1 MLRISSFLCVAL
13 FIFSIPTQAAQAS
26 LIQQLT
32 DLSKRFSTA
41 IIYNTSLLAGL
52 TVEPSTQTTL
62 EQTLDLWLSPR
73 QLSWQKTASGI
84 VIFQTATSVPAP
96 AISIPETNNTQVI
109 EEVTVTESLPTPS
122 NGDAYNHNYQQA
134 INYAQQIKSNYVGQ
148 SEIAVGAML
157 NQLPAENLAEALQ
170 AVPGI
175 SITRDRGEALNI
187 NAMGLGAEYQLTL
200 FNGHRLANTENVRN
214 SNQYG
219 QQHRFD
225 IFSAGLFS
233 NIAVYKTTNSSLP
246 SGAVGATVNLLSDDP
261 LAYQDNNLQ
270 VMLTT
275 ATLEGEQ
282 NLQPSFGLT
291 GNAKTADGNLAV
303 MIKMNYENRLQRQ
316 FQFETWHWGENGGAP
331 QPYQWPDINKNILVP
346 TDGLAL
352 TIENEDR
359 TRATYYGALAWQAT
373 ERLKLNTLWFRSDTD
388 FSFDEHRISINPQS
402 QSAQAQVSDEK
413 NSLNQFVFNDVN
425 AKTSREESNLYYA
438 NQTIQVDANWQ
449 PSAHLPLTLSPFYSS
464 STANSK
470 TKEPISRVHGAIS
483 PMQADVVLQN
493 TSVDSFNFAGNLGL
507 VSSYSHINQ
516 MSKRTINVLN
526 EVDEWGIDS
535 HWSRENYWGLQALDI
550 GFLHSTQHYDYTR
563 KDISLSP
570 LALEQLPDLD
580 GRWLEPITNKFSAEF
595 MNADLQPWLIP
606 KSDLFQLYDIDLS
619 LAEMSDSDRLNSY
632 KVSFV
637 SKEGYISSKWQF
649 EQVTLSTG
657 LRYSNTL
664 SETKGSQ
671 LATTGELAPINS
683 SDKDNTWLPSVNLKW
698 QPSQFWQW
706 RAGFSRSLNR
716 PNYSDLNPKLH
727 VNSGGLPYAELGNPN
742 LQPVIANTSTL
753 SVNWQQ
759 QSVSAQLLGF
769 NHHMNNYIV
778 EQTASLNYQG
788 LQYNS
793 LQRTNDG
800 KAKIKGLQASSQW
813 QLPIYSRW
821 FLQSQLSASITHINK
836 ADVSTFAG
844 NHFKVEGVSDWT
856 GNLRFLVSDKKWQA
870 AFNIN
875 YRSEFLEQRDISNNA
890 DTYVAA
896 YTSTDLS
903 FSWFYSANASLR
915 LDMFNATNETLTRT
929 AKTDYASSL
938 MKAEE
943 FGRRVVVS
951 LSLRI

>member
-13 FIFSIPTQAAQAS
+13 SIFSIAADAATAS
-26 LIQQLT
+26 LIEQLT

-41 IIYNTSLLAGL
+41 IIYNTSLLAGI

-62 EQTLDLWLSPR
+62 EQTLDLWLTPR

-84 VIFQTATSVPAP
+84 VIFQTATSVPAT
-96 AISIPETNNTQVI
+96 AISILETNNTQVI

-148 SEIAVGAML
+148 SEIAIGAML

-275 ATLEGEQ
+275 AALEGEQ

-291 GNAKTADGNLAV
+291 GNAKTADGDLAV
-303 MIKMNYENRLQRQ
+303 MVKMNYENRLQRQ

-402 QSAQAQVSDEK
+402 QSAQAQVNDEN

-464 STANSK
+464 SKANSK

-483 PMQADVVLQN
+483 PMQANVVLQN
-493 TSVDSFNFAGNLGL
+493 KSVDSFNFAGNLGL

-550 GFLHSTQHYDYTR
+550 GFLHSTQNYDYTR

-570 LALEQLPDLD
+570 SALEQLPNLD

-595 MNADLQPWLIP
+595 INADVQPWLIP

-619 LAEMSDSDRLNSY
+619 FAEMSDSDRLNSY
-632 KVSFV
+632 KVRFV

-671 LATTGELAPINS
+671 HATTGELAPINS
-683 SDKDNTWLPSVNLKW
+683 SNNDSTWLPTVNLKW

-759 QSVSAQLLGF
+759 PSVSAQLLGF
-769 NHHMNNYIV
+769 NHHMNNFIV
-778 EQTASLNYQG
+778 EQAASFNYQG
-788 LQYNS
+788 QHYNS

-800 KAKIKGLQASSQW
+800 QAQVNGLQASSQW
-813 QLPIYSRW
+813 QLPQYSQW

-836 ADVSTFAG
+836 ADVSTLAG
-844 NHFKVEGVSDWT
+844 NHLKVAGVSDWT
-856 GNLRFLVSDKKWQA
+856 GNLRFLVSDDKWQA

-875 YRSEFLEQRDISNNA
+875 YRSDFLEQHDISNNA
-890 DTYVAA
+890 NSYVEG

-915 LDMFNATNETLTRT
+915 LDLFNATNETLTRT
-929 AKTDYASSL
+929 AKTDGASSL
-938 MKAEE
+938 LKAEE

>member
-62 EQTLDLWLSPR
+62 EQTLDLWLTPR

-96 AISIPETNNTQVI
+96 AISIPETNNTPVL
-109 EEVTVTESLPTPS
+109 EEVIVTESLPTPS

-148 SEIAVGAML
+148 SEIAIGAML

-275 ATLEGEQ
+275 AALEGEQ

-291 GNAKTADGNLAV
+291 GNAKTADGDLAV
-303 MIKMNYENRLQRQ
+303 MVKMNYENRLQRQ

-402 QSAQAQVSDEK
+402 QSAQAQVNDGN

-619 LAEMSDSDRLNSY
+619 FAEMSDSDRLNSY

-683 SDKDNTWLPSVNLKW
+683 SNKDNTWLPSVNLKW

-706 RAGFSRSLNR
+706 RAGFNRALNR

-727 VNSGGLPYAELGNPN
+727 INSGGLPYAELGNPN

-769 NHHMNNYIV
+769 NHHMNNFIV

-836 ADVSTFAG
+836 ADVSTSAG

-875 YRSEFLEQRDISNNA
+875 YRSDFLEQRDISNNA
-890 DTYVAA
+890 SSYVED

-915 LDMFNATNETLTRT
+915 LDLFNATNETLTRT
-929 AKTDYASSL
+929 AKTDDASSL
-938 MKAEE
+938 LKAEE

-951 LSLRI
+951 LSLKI

>member
-13 FIFSIPTQAAQAS
+13 SIFSIAADAATAS
-26 LIQQLT
+26 LIEQLT

-62 EQTLDLWLSPR
+62 EQTLDLWLTPR

-96 AISIPETNNTQVI
+96 AISIPETNNTQVL

-233 NIAVYKTTNSSLP
+233 NIAVYKTSNSSLP

-275 ATLEGEQ
+275 AALEGEQ

-291 GNAKTADGNLAV
+291 GNAKTADGDLAV
-303 MIKMNYENRLQRQ
+303 MVKMNYENRLQRQ

-402 QSAQAQVSDEK
+402 QSAQAQVNDEN

-449 PSAHLPLTLSPFYSS
+449 PSAHLPLTLLPFYSS
-464 STANSK
+464 SKANSK

-570 LALEQLPDLD
+570 LALEQLPNLD

-595 MNADLQPWLIP
+595 MNADVQPWLIP

-619 LAEMSDSDRLNSY
+619 FAEMSDSDRLNSY

-683 SDKDNTWLPSVNLKW
+683 SNKDNTWLPSVNLKW

-706 RAGFSRSLNR
+706 RGGFSRSLNR

-727 VNSGGLPYAELGNPN
+727 INSGGLPYAELGNPN
-742 LQPVIANTSTL
+742 LHPVIANTSTL

-759 QSVSAQLLGF
+759 ADLNAQLLGF
-769 NHHMNNYIV
+769 NHHMNNFIV
-778 EQTASLNYQG
+778 EQAASLNYQG

-800 KAKIKGLQASSQW
+800 KAKINGLQASSQW
-813 QLPIYSRW
+813 QLPIYSPW

-856 GNLRFLVSDKKWQA
+856 GNLRFLVSDNKWQA

>member
-13 FIFSIPTQAAQAS
+13 SIFSIAADAATAS
-26 LIQQLT
+26 LIEQLT

-62 EQTLDLWLSPR
+62 EQTLDLWLTPR

-96 AISIPETNNTQVI
+96 AISIPETNNTQVL

-331 QPYQWPDINKNILVP
+331 KPYQWPDINKNILVP

-402 QSAQAQVSDEK
+402 QSAQAQVNDEN
-413 NSLNQFVFNDVN
+413 NSLNQFVFNDAN

-464 STANSK
+464 SKANSK

-493 TSVDSFNFAGNLGL
+493 RSVDSFNFAGNLGL

-550 GFLHSTQHYDYTR
+550 GFLHSTQNYDYTR
-563 KDISLSP
+563 KDISL
-570 LALEQLPDLD
+570 
-580 GRWLEPITNKFSAEF
+580 
-595 MNADLQPWLIP
+595 
-606 KSDLFQLYDIDLS
+606 
-619 LAEMSDSDRLNSY
+619 
-632 KVSFV
+632 
-637 SKEGYISSKWQF
+637 
-649 EQVTLSTG
+649 
-657 LRYSNTL
+657 
-664 SETKGSQ
+664 
-671 LATTGELAPINS
+671 
-683 SDKDNTWLPSVNLKW
+683 
-698 QPSQFWQW
+698 
-706 RAGFSRSLNR
+706 
-716 PNYSDLNPKLH
+716 
-727 VNSGGLPYAELGNPN
+727 
-742 LQPVIANTSTL
+742 
-753 SVNWQQ
+753 
-759 QSVSAQLLGF
+759 
-769 NHHMNNYIV
+769 
-778 EQTASLNYQG
+778 
-788 LQYNS
+788 
-793 LQRTNDG
+793 
-800 KAKIKGLQASSQW
+800 
-813 QLPIYSRW
+813 
-821 FLQSQLSASITHINK
+821 
-836 ADVSTFAG
+836 
-844 NHFKVEGVSDWT
+844 
-856 GNLRFLVSDKKWQA
+856 
-870 AFNIN
+870 
-875 YRSEFLEQRDISNNA
+875 
-890 DTYVAA
+890 
-896 YTSTDLS
+896 
-903 FSWFYSANASLR
+903 
-915 LDMFNATNETLTRT
+915 
-929 AKTDYASSL
+929 
-938 MKAEE
+938 
-943 FGRRVVVS
+943 
-951 LSLRI
+951 

>member
-13 FIFSIPTQAAQAS
+13 SIFSIAADAATAS
-26 LIQQLT
+26 LIEQLT

-41 IIYNTSLLAGL
+41 IIYNTSLLAGI

-62 EQTLDLWLSPR
+62 EQTLDLWLTPR

-84 VIFQTATSVPAP
+84 VIFQTATSVPAT
-96 AISIPETNNTQVI
+96 AISILETNNTQVI

-148 SEIAVGAML
+148 SEIAIGAML

-275 ATLEGEQ
+275 AALEGEQ

-291 GNAKTADGNLAV
+291 GNAKTADGDLAV
-303 MIKMNYENRLQRQ
+303 MVKMNYENRLQRQ

-402 QSAQAQVSDEK
+402 QSAQAQVNDEN

-464 STANSK
+464 SKANSK

-483 PMQADVVLQN
+483 PMQANVVLQN
-493 TSVDSFNFAGNLGL
+493 KSVDSFNFAGNLGL

-550 GFLHSTQHYDYTR
+550 GFLHSTQNYDYTR

-570 LALEQLPDLD
+570 SALEQLPNLD

-595 MNADLQPWLIP
+595 INADVQPWLIP

-619 LAEMSDSDRLNSY
+619 FAEMSDSDRLNSY
-632 KVSFV
+632 KVRFV

-671 LATTGELAPINS
+671 HATTGELAPINS
-683 SDKDNTWLPSVNLKW
+683 SNNDSTWLPSVNLKW

-759 QSVSAQLLGF
+759 PSVSAQLLGF
-769 NHHMNNYIV
+769 NQHMNNFIV
-778 EQTASLNYQG
+778 EQAASFNYQG
-788 LQYNS
+788 QHYNS

-800 KAKIKGLQASSQW
+800 QAQVNGLQASSQW
-813 QLPIYSRW
+813 QLPQYSQW

-836 ADVSTFAG
+836 ADVSTLAG
-844 NHFKVEGVSDWT
+844 NHLKVAGVSDWT
-856 GNLRFLVSDKKWQA
+856 GNLRFLVSDDKWQA

-875 YRSEFLEQRDISNNA
+875 YRSDFLEQHDISNNA
-890 DTYVAA
+890 NSYVEG

-915 LDMFNATNETLTRT
+915 LDLFNATNETLTRT
-929 AKTDYASSL
+929 AKTDGASSL
-938 MKAEE
+938 LKAEE

>member
-1 MLRISSFLCVAL
+1 MLRVSSFLCVAL
-13 FIFSIPTQAAQAS
+13 LSLAFNANATTSS
-26 LIQQLT
+26 LIEQLT
-32 DLSKRFSTA
+32 QLSEHFSTA
-41 IIYNTSLLAGL
+41 LIYDNALLEGL
-52 TVEPSTQTTL
+52 EVEPTQTTAI
-62 EQTLDLWLSPR
+62 ESTLNIWLTPH
-73 QLSWQKTASGI
+73 QLSWQKTAAGI
-84 VIFQTATSVPAP
+84 VIFKTPTSIQTS
-96 AISIPETNNTQVI
+96 SLTNNPNLL
-109 EEVTVTESLPTPS
+109 EEVTVTEQLPTSS
-122 NGDAYNHNYQQA
+122 NGDAYNSNYQQA
-134 INYAQQIKSNYVGQ
+134 VNYAQQVKSDYTGE
-148 SEIAVGAML
+148 SEVALGAML
-157 NQLPAENLAEALQ
+157 TQLPAENLAEALQ
-170 AVPGI
+170 AVPGL
-175 SITRDRGEALNI
+175 SLTRDRGEALNI

-233 NIAVYKTTNSSLP
+233 NIAVYKTSNSSLP

-270 VMLTT
+270 VMLTG
-275 ATLEGEQ
+275 AALEGER
-282 NLQPSFGLT
+282 NFQPSFGLT
-291 GNAKTADGNLAV
+291 ANAKSADGDLAG
-303 MIKMNYENRLQRQ
+303 IFKMNFENRLQRQ
-316 FQFETWHWGENGGAP
+316 FQLESWHWGKNSGAP
-331 QPYQWPDINKNILVP
+331 QSYQWPDINENTLVP

-373 ERLKLNTLWFRSDTD
+373 DRLKLNILWFRSDTD
-388 FSFDEHRISINPQS
+388 FSFDEQRISINPQS
-402 QSAQAQVSDEK
+402 QSAQAQVNDEN
-413 NSLNQFVFNDVN
+413 NSLNQFVFNNVN

-449 PSAHLPLTLSPFYSS
+449 PSPHLPLTISPFYSS
-464 STANSK
+464 SKANSK
-470 TKEPISRVHGAIS
+470 TKEPITRVHGAIS
-483 PMQADVVLQN
+483 PMQANVALQN
-493 TSVDSFNFAGNLGL
+493 TSVNSFNFAGNLGL

-535 HWSRENYWGLQALDI
+535 HFSSENNWGLQALDI
-550 GFLHSTQHYDYTR
+550 GFLHSTQGYHYAR

-570 LALEQLPDLD
+570 SALEQLPNLD
-580 GRWLEPITNKFSAEF
+580 GRWLEPITNLFSAKF
-595 MNADLQPWLIP
+595 INDNVQPWLIP

-619 LAEMSDSDRLNSY
+619 FAEMSESDRLNSY
-632 KVSFV
+632 KVSFT
-637 SKEGYISSKWQF
+637 SKEGYISSQWQF

-664 SETKGSQ
+664 SETHGSQ
-671 LATTGELAPINS
+671 LTTAGELAPINS
-683 SDKDNTWLPSVNLKW
+683 SNSESAWLPSVNLKW

-706 RAGFSRSLNR
+706 RAGFNRALNR

-727 VNSGGLPYAELGNPN
+727 INSGGLPYAELGNPN
-742 LQPVIANTSTL
+742 LQPVIANTSTI

-759 QSVSAQLLGF
+759 ADLSAQLLGF
-769 NHHMNNYIV
+769 NHHMNNFIV
-778 EQTASLNYQG
+778 EQATSFNYQG
-788 LQYNS
+788 QQYNS

-800 KAKIKGLQASSQW
+800 KAQVNGLQASGLW
-813 QLPIYSRW
+813 QLPLYSPW

-856 GNLRFLVSDKKWQA
+856 GNLRFLISDDKWQA

-875 YRSEFLEQRDISNNA
+875 YRSDFLEQRDISNNA
-890 DTYVAA
+890 SSYVED

-915 LDMFNATNETLTRT
+915 LDIFNATNEILTRT
-929 AKTDYASSL
+929 AKTDDASSL
-938 MKAEE
+938 LKAEE
-943 FGRRVVVS
+943 FGRRFVVS
-951 LSLRI
+951 LLLKI

>member
-13 FIFSIPTQAAQAS
+13 SIFSIAADAATAS
-26 LIQQLT
+26 LIEQLT

-41 IIYNTSLLAGL
+41 IIYNTSLLAGI

-62 EQTLDLWLSPR
+62 EQTLDLWLTPR

-84 VIFQTATSVPAP
+84 VIFQTATSVPAT
-96 AISIPETNNTQVI
+96 AISILETNNTQVI

-148 SEIAVGAML
+148 SEIAIGAML

-275 ATLEGEQ
+275 AALEGEQ

-291 GNAKTADGNLAV
+291 GNAKTADGDLAV
-303 MIKMNYENRLQRQ
+303 MVKMNYENRLQRQ

-402 QSAQAQVSDEK
+402 QSAQAQVNDEN

-464 STANSK
+464 SKANSK

-483 PMQADVVLQN
+483 PMQANVVLQN
-493 TSVDSFNFAGNLGL
+493 KSVDSFNFAGNLGL

-550 GFLHSTQHYDYTR
+550 GFLHSTQNYDYTR

-570 LALEQLPDLD
+570 SALEQLPNLD

-595 MNADLQPWLIP
+595 INADVQPWLIP

-619 LAEMSDSDRLNSY
+619 FAEMSDSDRLNSY
-632 KVSFV
+632 KVRFV

-671 LATTGELAPINS
+671 HATTGELAPINS
-683 SDKDNTWLPSVNLKW
+683 SNNDSTWLPSVNLKW

-759 QSVSAQLLGF
+759 PSVSAQLLGF
-769 NHHMNNYIV
+769 NHHMNNFIV
-778 EQTASLNYQG
+778 EQAASFNYQG
-788 LQYNS
+788 QHYNS

-800 KAKIKGLQASSQW
+800 QAQVNGLQASSQW
-813 QLPIYSRW
+813 QLPQYSQW

-836 ADVSTFAG
+836 ADVSTLAG
-844 NHFKVEGVSDWT
+844 NHLKVAGVSDWT
-856 GNLRFLVSDKKWQA
+856 GNLRFLVSDDKWQA

-875 YRSEFLEQRDISNNA
+875 YRSDFLEQHDISNNA
-890 DTYVAA
+890 NSYVEG

-915 LDMFNATNETLTRT
+915 LDLFNATNETLTRT
-929 AKTDYASSL
+929 AKTDGASSL
-938 MKAEE
+938 LKAEE

>member
-1 MLRISSFLCVAL
+1 MLRISCFLCVAL
-13 FIFSIPTQAAQAS
+13 LGLSFTANATTTS
-26 LIQQLT
+26 LIEQLT
-32 DLSKRFSTA
+32 RLSEQFSTA
-41 IIYNTSLLAGL
+41 LIYDNALLEGLEVEPVQATSLQSTLNKWL
-52 TVEPSTQTTL
+52 TPH
-62 EQTLDLWLSPR
+62 
-73 QLSWQKTASGI
+73 QLSWQKTAAGI
-84 VIFQTATSVPAP
+84 VIFKTITPV
-96 AISIPETNNTQVI
+96 ISISETNNTSLL
-109 EEVTVTESLPTPS
+109 EEVTVTEQLPTSS
-122 NGDAYNHNYQQA
+122 NGDAYNSNYQQA
-134 INYAQQIKSNYVGQ
+134 VNYAQQVKSDYTGE
-148 SEIAVGAML
+148 SEVALGAML
-157 NQLPAENLAEALQ
+157 TQLPAENLAEALQ
-170 AVPGI
+170 AVPGL

-233 NIAVYKTTNSSLP
+233 NIAVYKTSNSSLP

-270 VMLTT
+270 VMLTG
-275 ATLEGEQ
+275 AALEGER
-282 NLQPSFGLT
+282 NFQPSFGLT
-291 GNAKTADGNLAV
+291 ANAKSADGDLGV
-303 MIKMNYENRLQRQ
+303 IFKMNYENRLQRQ
-316 FQFETWHWGENGGAP
+316 FQFESWHWGENNGAP
-331 QPYQWPDINKNILVP
+331 KPYQWPDINENTLVP

-359 TRATYYGALAWQAT
+359 TRATYYGDLSWQAT
-373 ERLKLNTLWFRSDTD
+373 ERLKINSLWFRSDTD

-402 QSAQAQVSDEK
+402 QSAQAHINTEN
-413 NSLNQFVFNDVN
+413 NSLNQFMFNAVN

-449 PSAHLPLTLSPFYSS
+449 PSVHLPLTLSPFYSS
-464 STANSK
+464 SKANSK
-470 TKEPISRVHGAIS
+470 TKEPITRVHVATS
-483 PMQADVVLQN
+483 PMQADVALQN
-493 TSVDSFNFAGNLGL
+493 TSVDNFNFTSNLGL
-507 VSSYSHINQ
+507 VSSYSHISQ

-526 EVDEWGIDS
+526 EVQEWGIDS
-535 HWSRENYWGLQALDI
+535 HFSAENSWGLQALDI
-550 GFLHSTQHYDYTR
+550 GFLHSTQSYHYAR

-570 LALEQLPDLD
+570 SALEQLPNLD
-580 GRWLEPITNKFSAEF
+580 GRWLEPIANQFSAGF
-595 MNADLQPWLIP
+595 MNAEVQPWLIP
-606 KSDLFQLYDIDLS
+606 KSDLLQLYDIDLPF
-619 LAEMSDSDRLNSY
+619 AEMSESDRLNSY
-632 KVSFV
+632 KVSFA
-637 SKEGYISSKWQF
+637 SKEGYISSQWQF

-664 SETKGSQ
+664 SETQGSQ
-671 LATTGELAPINS
+671 LTKTGGVAPINS
-683 SDKDNTWLPSVNLKW
+683 SNNDSAWLPSVNLKW
-698 QPSQFWQW
+698 QPSQYWQW
-706 RAGFSRSLNR
+706 RAGFNRALNR

-769 NHHMNNYIV
+769 NHHMNNFIV
-778 EQTASLNYQG
+778 EQAASFNYQD
-788 LQYNS
+788 QHYNS

-800 KAKIKGLQASSQW
+800 QAQVNGLQASSQW
-813 QLPIYSRW
+813 QLPQYSQW

-836 ADVSTFAG
+836 ADVSTSAG

-875 YRSEFLEQRDISNNA
+875 YRSDFLEQRDIGNNA
-890 DTYVAA
+890 SSYVED

-915 LDMFNATNETLTRT
+915 LDLFNATNETLTRT
-929 AKTDYASSL
+929 AKTDDASSL
-938 MKAEE
+938 LKAEE

-951 LSLRI
+951 LSLKI

>member
-13 FIFSIPTQAAQAS
+13 SIFSIAADAATAS
-26 LIQQLT
+26 LIEQLT

-41 IIYNTSLLAGL
+41 IIYNTSLLAGI

-62 EQTLDLWLSPR
+62 EQTLDLWLTPR

-84 VIFQTATSVPAP
+84 VIFQTATSVPAT
-96 AISIPETNNTQVI
+96 AISILETNNTQVI

-148 SEIAVGAML
+148 SEIAIGAML

-275 ATLEGEQ
+275 AALEGEQ

-291 GNAKTADGNLAV
+291 GNAKTADGDLAV
-303 MIKMNYENRLQRQ
+303 MVKMNNENRLQRQ

-402 QSAQAQVSDEK
+402 QSAQAQVNDEN

-464 STANSK
+464 SKANSK

-483 PMQADVVLQN
+483 PMQANVVLQN
-493 TSVDSFNFAGNLGL
+493 KSVDSFNFAGNLGL

-550 GFLHSTQHYDYTR
+550 GFLHSTQNYDYTR

-570 LALEQLPDLD
+570 SALEQLPNLD

-595 MNADLQPWLIP
+595 INADVQPWLIP

-619 LAEMSDSDRLNSY
+619 FAEMSDSDRLNSY
-632 KVSFV
+632 KVRFV

-671 LATTGELAPINS
+671 HATTGELAPINS
-683 SDKDNTWLPSVNLKW
+683 SNNDSTWLPSVNLKW

-759 QSVSAQLLGF
+759 PSVSAQLLGF
-769 NHHMNNYIV
+769 NQHMNNFIV
-778 EQTASLNYQG
+778 EQAASFNYQG
-788 LQYNS
+788 QHYNS

-800 KAKIKGLQASSQW
+800 QAQVNGLQASSQW
-813 QLPIYSRW
+813 QLPQYSQW

-836 ADVSTFAG
+836 ADVSTLAG
-844 NHFKVEGVSDWT
+844 NHLKVAGVSDWT
-856 GNLRFLVSDKKWQA
+856 GNLRFLVSDDKWQA

-875 YRSEFLEQRDISNNA
+875 YRSDFLEQHDISNNA
-890 DTYVAA
+890 NSYVEG

-915 LDMFNATNETLTRT
+915 LDLFNATNETLTRT
-929 AKTDYASSL
+929 AKTDGASSL
-938 MKAEE
+938 LKAEE

>member
-62 EQTLDLWLSPR
+62 EQTLDLWLTPR

-96 AISIPETNNTQVI
+96 AISIPETNNTPVL
-109 EEVTVTESLPTPS
+109 EEVIVTESLPTPS

-148 SEIAVGAML
+148 SEIAIGAML

-270 VMLTT
+270 VMLTG
-275 ATLEGEQ
+275 AALEGER
-282 NLQPSFGLT
+282 NFQPSFGLT
-291 GNAKTADGNLAV
+291 ANAKSADGDLGV
-303 MIKMNYENRLQRQ
+303 IFKMNYENRLQRQ
-316 FQFETWHWGENGGAP
+316 FQFESWHWGENSGAP
-331 QPYQWPDINKNILVP
+331 KPYQWPDINENTLVP

-359 TRATYYGALAWQAT
+359 TRATYYGDLSWQAT
-373 ERLKLNTLWFRSDTD
+373 ERLKINSLWFRSDTD

-402 QSAQAQVSDEK
+402 QSAQAHINTEN
-413 NSLNQFVFNDVN
+413 NSLNQFMFNAVN

-449 PSAHLPLTLSPFYSS
+449 PSVHLPLTLSPFYSS
-464 STANSK
+464 SKANSK
-470 TKEPISRVHGAIS
+470 TKEPITRVHVATS
-483 PMQADVVLQN
+483 PMQADVALQH
-493 TSVDSFNFAGNLGL
+493 TSVDNFNFTGNLGL
-507 VSSYSHINQ
+507 VSSYSHISQ

-526 EVDEWGIDS
+526 KVQEWGIDS
-535 HWSRENYWGLQALDI
+535 HFSAENSWGLQALDI

-619 LAEMSDSDRLNSY
+619 FAEMSDSDRLNSY

-683 SDKDNTWLPSVNLKW
+683 SNKDNTWLPSVNLKW

-706 RAGFSRSLNR
+706 RAGFNRALNR

-727 VNSGGLPYAELGNPN
+727 INSGGLPYAELGNPN

-769 NHHMNNYIV
+769 NHHMNNFIV

-836 ADVSTFAG
+836 ADVSTSAG

-875 YRSEFLEQRDISNNA
+875 YRSDFLEQRDISNNA
-890 DTYVAA
+890 SSYVED

-915 LDMFNATNETLTRT
+915 LDLFNATNETLTRT
-929 AKTDYASSL
+929 AKTDDASSL
-938 MKAEE
+938 LKAEE

-951 LSLRI
+951 LSLKI